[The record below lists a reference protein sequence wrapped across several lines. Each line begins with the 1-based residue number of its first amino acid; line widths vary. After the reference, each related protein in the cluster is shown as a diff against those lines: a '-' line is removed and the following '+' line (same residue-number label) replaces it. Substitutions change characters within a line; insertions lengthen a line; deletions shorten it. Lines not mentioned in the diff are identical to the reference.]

1 MPPAHYRL
9 VIGNKK
15 TSSWSLRPWLVLKRL
30 AIEFDEIRINL
41 RDPDAK
47 QKILEHSPAGKVPV
61 LWAGDL
67 MIWDS
72 LAIIEYLADK
82 HPDLNI
88 WPSEPTAR
96 AIARSVAS
104 EMHSGFEA
112 LRSECPMAVTS
123 DRRRDD
129 LPEDVGKDIERIITI
144 WIETRKR
151 FGSSGRFLFSKFS
164 AADAMYAP
172 VASRL
177 RTYVPDL
184 ASFGDDGTAK
194 AYVDTVL
201 AMPEMKTWTEDAY
214 TEIAES

>member
-1 MPPAHYRL
+1 M
-9 VIGNKK
+9 
-15 TSSWSLRPWLVLKRL
+15 KRL

-47 QKILEHSPAGKVPV
+47 QQILEQSPAGKVPV
-61 LWAGDL
+61 LWAGNL
-67 MIWDS
+67 MLWDS

-82 HPDLNI
+82 HPDLGI
-88 WPSEPTAR
+88 WPADSTAR
-96 AIARSVAS
+96 AIARSVAA

-112 LRSECPMAVTS
+112 LRAECPMAVTS
-123 DRRRDD
+123 DRQRDD
-129 LPEDVGKDIERIITI
+129 LPEDVGRDIRRIITV

-184 ASFGDDGTAK
+184 TAYGDDGTAK

-201 AMPEMKTWTEDAY
+201 AMPEMETWTEGARA
-214 TEIAES
+214 EIAEA